1 MSRLIPRSINMQ
13 IIYYIHIV
21 WRRFLNLPC
30 YTDTLESGGWRKN
43 SDLMQSERLMEANK
57 TRIEYHPIINFSVCI
72 VSFSI
77 TLLHPSQRAQ
87 YFFPQLSRI
96 KRALKRWLRKQ
107 TIIMNNYRGCILQQ
121 NLRYIK
127 LKSCW
132 LFFKGDCNHWFLSHF
147 FCMHKTWVSPS
158 TTHQKKIQNLPYI
171 EKLMCILAD
180 RCLDLLQGKL

>member
-1 MSRLIPRSINMQ
+1 MQ

-132 LFFKGDCNHWFLSHF
+132 LFLKEIVIIGFSLIF
-147 FCMHKTWVSPS
+147 FACIRREWALQQLT
-158 TTHQKKIQNLPYI
+158 KKKSKIYRTLRN
-171 EKLMCILAD
+171 
-180 RCLDLLQGKL
+180 